1 VKQIEIPG
9 FVDLQVNGFG
19 GVDFSSPE
27 LTEEQVIDVCGALA
41 RKGTAAFLPTLLSG
55 PLELYERNLPLL
67 ASIMERHE
75 AGHHM
80 PGLHLEGPFISPE
93 EGARGVHEPRFIR
106 LPDIGFFDELYEL
119 ARGRIR
125 ILTIAAEL
133 PGADRLARHASER
146 GVVVSLGHQLAGAD
160 DLERLRDAGAVLLT
174 HVGNG
179 IPLSIHRHH
188 NPLWAALAADELAV
202 MLITDGHHLPEALTR
217 VILRCRE
224 PEDLIVVSDSSPIA
238 GLAPGR
244 HRWGT
249 VQAVLEENGYLH
261 VEDGPYL
268 AGSSATMLDCMN
280 HLASFG
286 LLSAEELLKTGYF
299 NPLRIL
305 DEGAPLYGERF
316 TLRFDEKGNM
326 FRVS

>member
-1 VKQIEIPG
+1 VKGIEIPG

-19 GVDFSSPE
+19 GADFSSPE
-27 LTEEQVIDVCGALA
+27 LTEEQIIDVCGALA
-41 RKGTAAFLPTLLSG
+41 REGTAAFLPTLLSG
-55 PLELYERNLPLL
+55 SRELYERNLPLL
-67 ASIMERHE
+67 ARIMERHE
-75 AGHHM
+75 AGRRM
-80 PGLHLEGPFISPE
+80 PGLHLEGPFLSPE
-93 EGARGVHEPRFIR
+93 EGARGVHDPQFIR

-125 ILTIAAEL
+125 VLTIAAEL
-133 PGADRLARHASER
+133 PGADRLARHASEM
-146 GVVVSLGHQLAGAD
+146 GVSVSLGHQLAGTD
-160 DLERLRDAGAVLLT
+160 DMARLRDAGAVLLT

-179 IPLSIHRHH
+179 IPLNIHRHH
-188 NPLWAALAADELAV
+188 NPLWAALAADELAI
-202 MLITDGHHLPEALTR
+202 MLITDGHHLPAALTK

-224 PEDLIVVSDSSPIA
+224 PENLIVVSDSSPVA

-244 HRWGT
+244 HRWGS
-249 VQAVLEENGYLH
+249 VQAILEENGYLH
-261 VEDGPYL
+261 EEDGPYL

-286 LLSAEELLKTGYF
+286 LLSSEELLKAGYF

-305 DEGAPLYGERF
+305 GEEEPQYGEGF
-316 TLRFDEKGNM
+316 CVRFDEKSNT